1 MVKHSPKLQEVAW
14 TFAQNLDIA
23 HKIWSELNEF
33 KQNNSLLNRS
43 DSLINAIYKDKYSEK
58 YVIDENEL
66 NELNNK
72 SYLRLKSAQIL
83 SSFYSSTATESAT
96 ILEHQHQQQQPS
108 FNLNIQT
115 LNEFV
120 LNDCK
125 DLLNTHYELAMKSLS
140 QLENENSELE
150 AIISLKS
157 ILNVIKNT
165 V

>member
-1 MVKHSPKLQEVAW
+1 MIQHE
-14 TFAQNLDIA
+14 
-23 HKIWSELNEF
+23 
-33 KQNNSLLNRS
+33 
-43 DSLINAIYKDKYSEK
+43 
-58 YVIDENEL
+58 
-66 NELNNK
+66 
-72 SYLRLKSAQIL
+72 QIL

-108 FNLNIQT
+108 SNLNIQT

>member
-1 MVKHSPKLQEVAW
+1 LVKHSPRLQEQAW
-14 TFAQNLDIA
+14 TFAKNLDIA

-43 DSLINAIYKDKYSEK
+43 DTLINAIYKDKYSDK
-58 YVIDENEL
+58 YAIEENEM

-72 SYLRLKSAQIL
+72 SYIRLKSAQIL
-83 SSFYSSTATESAT
+83 SSFYSSTIADSTSNE
-96 ILEHQHQQQQPS
+96 QQQQQQS
-108 FNLNIQT
+108 SNINIQS